1 MMYFLIYSYI
11 HYIFI
16 LYMTLFTW
24 TAIEACHGFCHLGFS
39 AHGKEHCRDWS
50 YSFVGDAEE
59 FPGPIAIQY
68 CFPLYEIL
76 CSLPFNVFCLQVSG
90 FCNQFHRT
98 YFLTIEQEIFAVL
111 TDTFHKPGFKLHV
124 LILQH
129 LFCLV
134 GYSSHLCLFLSF
146 SLLLRFDCWVYA
158 RWILEH

>member
-1 MMYFLIYSYI
+1 MYSLIYSYI

-16 LYMTLFTW
+16 LALFTW
-24 TAIEACHGFCHLGFS
+24 TAIEACHGLCHLGFS
-39 AHGKEHCRDWS
+39 AHGKEYCRDWS
-50 YSFVGDAEE
+50 YSFVRDAEE
-59 FPGPIAIQY
+59 FSGLIAIQY
-68 CFPLYEIL
+68 CFPLSESLCIL
-76 CSLPFNVFCLQVSG
+76 LFNVFCLQASG

-134 GYSSHLCLFLSF
+134 SYSAHVCLFQLF
-146 SLLLRFDCWVYA
+146 SLLLKFDCWVYA